1 MVDGLSPIL
10 RMGAHASSS
19 APHLMTQLPLS
30 HMPGI
35 ILGWMEK
42 MHKCSFLLSLLSY
55 NLRTVA
61 SRRDQCFRLS
71 TPLFILCSS
80 DILIGGW
87 FTSYTV
93 GQTSQEG
100 AVKVGETTREGQLI

>member
-1 MVDGLSPIL
+1 MVDGLSPVL
-10 RMGAHASSS
+10 RMGAHTSSS
-19 APHLMTQLPLS
+19 APLLMTQLPLS

-42 MHKCSFLLSLLSY
+42 TLKCSFLLSLLSY
-55 NLRTVA
+55 TLRTVE
-61 SRRDQCFRLS
+61 SQRDQCFRLR
-71 TPLFILCSS
+71 TPLFILCSF

-87 FTSYTV
+87 FTRYTV

-100 AVKVGETTREGQLI
+100 AVKVGETTHEGQLI